1 MKTIALLSLTFSFT
15 TFAQM
20 PKMADIVSKGKDLSA
35 KVMAACKEDK
45 SKIKGCDSY
54 TELAPL
60 KECLMKNKEALSPG
74 CKQSLSLVK

>member
-1 MKTIALLSLTFSFT
+1 MKILLLTLGLSFSA
-15 TFAQM
+15 FAQM
-20 PKMADIVSKGKDLSA
+20 PKMADLGVKGKELTS

-45 SKIKGCDSY
+45 SKIKGCESY

-74 CKQSLSLVK
+74 CKESLSLVK

>member
-1 MKTIALLSLTFSFT
+1 MKSFVLLSLTFSFT
-15 TFAQM
+15 ALAQM

>member
-1 MKTIALLSLTFSFT
+1 MKLFFLSLCLSFSAL
-15 TFAQM
+15 AQL
-20 PKMADIVSKGKDLSA
+20 PKMADLGVKGKELAA
-35 KVMAACKEDK
+35 KVMAACKDDK
-45 SKIKGCDSY
+45 SKIKGCESY